1 MRRRGRLDG
10 AISVLFT
17 ILAAA
22 ALAGAAETEGDTSE
36 AEDLVRRTVAAL
48 PKEPF
53 RAKLELTPSGAPT
66 REVDLRH
73 KRIGTKRASYLEVMA
88 PEELKG
94 IRFLFIEEEGAP
106 PDQYIKIATARSPVR
121 VKDQIR
127 TQPFLES
134 AFYVSDLVEPD
145 LDAFRYRFVGEE
157 GIGGRKVKLVEAVP
171 KNPADEVYGKTVV
184 AIDPERL
191 LILRRQFFDKDGK
204 LVKTWTI
211 DLVEEV
217 EGIQTIRDQR
227 MENAKDGSQAR
238 LKTAE
243 IDYGV
248 ELSDA
253 MFKPDY
259 LSR

>member
-1 MRRRGRLDG
+1 MRRRWRLHT
-10 AISVLFT
+10 ATWVLVAT
-17 ILAAA
+17 LGAAA
-22 ALAGAAETEGDTSE
+22 AAAAAETGASDSG

-48 PKEPF
+48 PKQPF

-66 REVDLRH
+66 REIDLRH
-73 KRIGTKRASYLEVMA
+73 KRIGTKRASYLEVTA

-106 PDQYIKIATARSPVR
+106 PEQYIKIATAKNPVR

-145 LDAFRYRFVGEE
+145 LDAYRYRFVGDE
-157 GIGGRKVKLVEAVP
+157 GIGGRKVKLVEAVA
-171 KNPADEVYGKTVV
+171 KNPADQVYGKTVV
-184 AIDPERL
+184 AIDPDRL

-217 EGIQTIRDQR
+217 EGVQTIRDQR
-227 MENAKDGSQAR
+227 MESVKDGSQAR

-248 ELSDA
+248 ELADA
-253 MFKPDY
+253 MFKPEY
-259 LSR
+259 LAR

>member
-1 MRRRGRLDG
+1 MRIL
-10 AISVLFT
+10 ALFT
-17 ILAAA
+17 TLAVAAA
-22 ALAGAAETEGDTSE
+22 AAAAETGEGDSG

-48 PKEPF
+48 PKQPF
-53 RAKLELTPSGAPT
+53 RANLELTPSGAPT
-66 REVDLRH
+66 RQVDLRH
-73 KRIGTKRASYLEVMA
+73 KRIGTKRASYLEVTA

-106 PDQYIKIATARSPVR
+106 PEQYIKIAAARSPVR

-145 LDAFRYRFVGEE
+145 LDAYRYRLVGEE

-171 KNPADEVYGKTVV
+171 KNPADEIYGKTVV

-217 EGIQTIRDQR
+217 EGVQTIRDQR
-227 MENAKDGSQAR
+227 MENHKDGSQAR
-238 LKTAE
+238 LKTSS

-248 ELSDA
+248 DLADN
-253 MFKPDY
+253 MFKPEY

>member
-1 MRRRGRLDG
+1 MTRPWRLQ
-10 AISVLFT
+10 T
-17 ILAAA
+17 ITLALLAALAAA
-22 ALAGAAETEGDTSE
+22 PLALAAETGASE
-36 AEDLVRRTVAAL
+36 SGAEDLVRRTVAAL
-48 PKEPF
+48 PKQPF

-73 KRIGTKRASYLEVMA
+73 KRIGAKRASYLEVTA

-106 PDQYIKIATARSPVR
+106 PEQYIKIATARSPVR

-145 LDAFRYRFVGEE
+145 LDAYRYRFVGDE

-171 KNPADEVYGKTVV
+171 KDPAGEVYGKTIV

-217 EGIQTIRDQR
+217 EGVQTIREQR
-227 MENAKDGSQAR
+227 MENAKDGSQAK

-248 ELSDA
+248 ELADG
-253 MFKPDY
+253 MFKPEY